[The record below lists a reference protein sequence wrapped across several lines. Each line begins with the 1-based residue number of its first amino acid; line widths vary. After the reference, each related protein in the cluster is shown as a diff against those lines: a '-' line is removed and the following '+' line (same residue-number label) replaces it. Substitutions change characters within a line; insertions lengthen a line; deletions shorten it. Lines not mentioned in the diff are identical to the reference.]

1 MRSRKKVL
9 HILGT
14 LERGG
19 AEMSLLRMLPLLSN
33 DIESIFVTMGRK
45 GSLAEKF
52 EQAGIQVFSVEQRHF
67 FDITSYGRLL
77 RLLRRITPD
86 LIVTHLLYTDIL
98 GRLFIQTFTPFKVIS
113 SLATTYNF
121 PRYWPARL
129 FEKWSHRLCAGYM
142 ANSHSVK
149 RAYVERFG
157 VPEEK
162 IAVIQTGMDTEA
174 FTALTPD
181 EHLRQNLGIA
191 PEDIVII
198 CVANLH
204 PNKGHR
210 YLLEAFEVVHAHYPH
225 TKLLI
230 VGDGIEKVA
239 LLRQV
244 TTYTSKEAILF
255 LGKRSDVPALLA
267 LSHIFALPTFFEGM
281 CNAIME
287 AMARGIPIVTTDI
300 AENRELVT
308 HEQTGLLCPLQESV
322 LLAEAIERLIRDEA
336 LRHNLGQR
344 AAQEMQEKYALK
356 STAERWKRY
365 YLTTAE

>member
-1 MRSRKKVL
+1 MESRKKII
-9 HILGT
+9 HIVST

-19 AEMSLLRMLPLLSN
+19 AEISLLRMLPLLKDN
-33 DIESIFVTMGRK
+33 IESIFVTIGSK

-52 EQAGIQVFSVEQRHF
+52 EEAGIRVFSVKQTHLL
-67 FDITSYGRLL
+67 DIASYGRLI
-77 RLLRRITPD
+77 RLLKHIAPD
-86 LIVTHLLYTDIL
+86 LIITHLLYTDIL
-98 GRLFIQTFTPFKVIS
+98 GRFFIQLFTPFKVIS

-129 FEKWSHRLCAGYM
+129 FERFSHRLCAGYM
-142 ANSHSVK
+142 ANAHSVK
-149 RAYVERFG
+149 QAYVEKFG
-157 VPEEK
+157 VPEKK
-162 IAVIQTGMDTEA
+162 ITVIQTGMDTEA
-174 FTALTPD
+174 FAALTPD
-181 EHLRQNLGIA
+181 NHLRQELGIE

-204 PNKGHR
+204 PNKGQR
-210 YLLEAFEVVHAHYPH
+210 YLLEAFEAVHAHYPH

-230 VGDGIEKVA
+230 VGDGTEREN
-239 LLRQV
+239 LLHQV
-244 TTYTSKEAILF
+244 TSYTSKEAILF

-300 AENRELVT
+300 TENRELVT
-308 HEQTGLLCPLQESV
+308 HEQTGLLCPLQESQF
-322 LLAEAIERLIRDEA
+322 LTQALERLILDEA
-336 LRHNLGQR
+336 LRQNLGHK

-356 STAERWKRY
+356 PTAERWGKY
-365 YLTTAE
+365 YLATAK